1 MSTSPFVKGECRQC
15 GGHLEFPAEAAGE
28 TIPCPHCGQPTELVA
43 ANSLNKSAGPF
54 RTLFLAGIG
63 VCIVAA
69 GLAVVFL
76 RHPATPAPVVE
87 TGGRLALP
95 ANSLAAATNSPATR
109 SHPAV
114 ESLTNEFALLPYQLE
129 KTPGSSLVYVTGTL
143 RNASSRQRFGV
154 KIEFALLD
162 LNSNA
167 VGKATDYQP
176 VLDPHGEWHFKALV
190 MESKTAAARFTSVA
204 EDQ

>member
-1 MSTSPFVKGECRQC
+1 M
-15 GGHLEFPAEAAGE
+15 
-28 TIPCPHCGQPTELVA
+28 
-43 ANSLNKSAGPF
+43 
-54 RTLFLAGIG
+54 LFLAGLV
-63 VCIVAA
+63 VCIAAA
-69 GLAVVFL
+69 GLAVVFF
-76 RHPATPAPVVE
+76 RHTTTPTQVVE
-87 TGGRLALP
+87 TGARLTSQTNSSATATNLP
-95 ANSLAAATNSPATR
+95 AARSQPAF
-109 SHPAV
+109 
-114 ESLTNEFALLPYQLE
+114 ESLTNEFSLLPYKLE

-190 MESKTAAARFTSVA
+190 MESKTASAKFTSVA
-204 EDQ
+204 EDR